1 MRKEKNTSRDFKFS
15 TEPLLALFPVL
26 GIQRRKY
33 QNKKTITYT
42 FLFLWIIMEV
52 TKTKYKMIRVV
63 NAPNN

>member
-1 MRKEKNTSRDFKFS
+1 MRKEKNKSRVITFT
-15 TEPLLALFPVL
+15 TEPMIALFPVL

-42 FLFLWIIMEV
+42 FLFLWIVMEV

-63 NAPNN
+63 NVPNH